1 MDKNAKDVIGSGN
14 EKLSVKGTTMFS
26 QHKVVVST
34 THVASTKYMVVSENL
49 DKRPARVKCHSQ
61 PKLTVND

>member
-1 MDKNAKDVIGSGN
+1 MNAKDVIGNGN

-49 DKRPARVKCHSQ
+49 DECPAKVKCHS
-61 PKLTVND
+61 